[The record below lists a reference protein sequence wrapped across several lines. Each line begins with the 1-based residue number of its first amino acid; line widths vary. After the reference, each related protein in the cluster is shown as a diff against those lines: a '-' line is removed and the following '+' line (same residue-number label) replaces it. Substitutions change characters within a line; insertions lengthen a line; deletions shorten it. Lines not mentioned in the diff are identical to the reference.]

1 VSSLLPDLESAGL
14 KIEQWQGPDLAR
26 WSGGF
31 YDLVRGL
38 GEDGANTPGVYHRPQ
53 PVLDVPAATAVTKP
67 LGDGWVWDRRH
78 SPTDIAPLV
87 AATGA
92 VGLLCAPAAK
102 PFVSAYEAGGVQ
114 TI

>member
-1 VSSLLPDLESAGL
+1 
-14 KIEQWQGPDLAR
+14 LAR
-26 WSGGF
+26 WSGQF

-38 GEDGANTPGVYHRPQ
+38 AEDGSNTPGVYHRPQ

-78 SPTDIAPLV
+78 SPTDISALV

-92 VGLLCAPAAK
+92 VGLLCK
-102 PFVSAYEAGGVQ
+102 PSEPVFVSAYETGGVNV
-114 TI
+114 I